1 MILGRIASLMNRCP
15 PLRWIRTF
23 LLWIRGG
30 AEKAE
35 AWQGDSF
42 FLRRIT
48 YDRFAADE
56 VAWSQTGQTWVEQ
69 WILPS
74 IAKLTDANWRVL
86 EIGCGPGR
94 LLAPLAER
102 FREVIGVDFSQDMIN
117 YATRR
122 LSAFTNIILQKND
135 GATLPFQDQSVDL
148 VLSVIA
154 FQHMSLVAI
163 RSYFSET
170 FRVLKPSGLFRFQ
183 TRRDIQRRNVSIYDR
198 HFLSKDEVLQL
209 AKTIGFE
216 LLSYESGL
224 GHPSWHWFTFQK
236 PGDS

>member
-1 MILGRIASLMNRCP
+1 MGRIVSLLNRCP

-30 AEKAE
+30 AEKVE
-35 AWQGDSF
+35 AWQGDLF

-48 YDRFAADE
+48 YGRFAGDE
-56 VAWSQTGQTWVEQ
+56 EAWSQTGQTWVDQ
-69 WILPS
+69 WILPP
-74 IAKLTDANWRVL
+74 IVELTDANWSVL

-94 LLAPLAER
+94 LLGPLAER

-117 YATRR
+117 YASRR
-122 LSAFTNIILQKND
+122 LSAFTNILLKKND
-135 GATLPFQDQSVDL
+135 GVTLPLPDHSVDL

-154 FQHMSLVAI
+154 FQHMNLASI

-170 FRVLKPSGLFRFQ
+170 FRVLKPHGLFRFQ
-183 TRRDIQRRNVSIYDR
+183 TRRDIKRRNVSVYDR
-198 HFLSKDEVLQL
+198 YFLSKDEVLQL
-209 AKTIGFE
+209 SRNIGFE

-224 GHPSWHWFTFQK
+224 GHPSWHWFTLQK